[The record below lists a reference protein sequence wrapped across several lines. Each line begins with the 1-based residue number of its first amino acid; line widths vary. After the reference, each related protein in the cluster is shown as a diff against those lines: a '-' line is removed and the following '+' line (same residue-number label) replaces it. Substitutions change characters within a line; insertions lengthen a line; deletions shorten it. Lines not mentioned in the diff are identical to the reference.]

1 MSIKDDLLLKA
12 AKKYHSLN
20 GSKLIITLG
29 KKGTLSE
36 IIVDFQASNFYHLAG
51 LHKLKDIQAVR
62 GYNTTN
68 VLNKVLKGKLTNAMI
83 EKSSFYDDM
92 KERLEIISE
101 FPDILKS
108 NKVIWK
114 FNKVRITR
122 WTKIRWDYLIDYG
135 IGNNE
140 TYVFLKTKGDDNHC
154 FCISAFRKT
163 DDYTKIQVRMTVLK
177 VVLTND
183 KGDGKTIY
191 QRKG

>member
-20 GSKLIITLG
+20 SSKLIITLG

-108 NKVIWK
+108 PK
-114 FNKVRITR
+114 FQ
-122 WTKIRWDYLIDYG
+122 
-135 IGNNE
+135 E
-140 TYVFLKTKGDDNHC
+140 
-154 FCISAFRKT
+154 
-163 DDYTKIQVRMTVLK
+163 
-177 VVLTND
+177 
-183 KGDGKTIY
+183 
-191 QRKG
+191 